1 MTKHAGV
8 RIKLAT
14 PADRDVIRA
23 LQVVCLPHDRTI
35 DPSTGV
41 WWVGRDPAGIA
52 VCYAGA
58 KEYRYADES
67 ALVLTHAG
75 VIERERGKGLQKKL
89 IEARVRYARKA
100 GLPEVWTYTALFN
113 IPSGNSLIA
122 CGFQMWRPKTWGGE
136 AVPEEDRFL
145 YWRKKVK

>member
-8 RIKLAT
+8 RIKLAEPT
-14 PADRDVIRA
+14 DRDVIRA
-23 LQVVCLPHDRTI
+23 LQVVCLPYDYTI
-35 DPSTGV
+35 DPKTGV

-58 KEYRYADES
+58 KEHRVADEK
-67 ALVLTHAG
+67 ALVMTHAG

-89 IEARVRYARKA
+89 IDARIRYARKVDLA
-100 GLPEVWTYTALFN
+100 EVWTYTHRDN
-113 IPSGNSLIA
+113 YPSSNSLIA
-122 CGFQMWRPKTWGGE
+122 CGFQLWRPALWHG
-136 AVPEEDRFL
+136 APPEDSKFL